1 MELVLTRIAK
11 RYGYTIGR
19 LSLRTEGTEKTED
32 TELTKKTENKE
43 LTKKTE
49 NKELTKK
56 TENKEDSVATVG
68 SVASVPSEASVRIC
82 DALEPPVLEMKTSVP
97 LPTVLRS
104 PIKTEALKPFAIPP
118 GRYAVVISYSPKMKE
133 WLPILLGVPGF
144 KGIRIHAGNSV
155 KDTEGCILVG
165 ENKSVGHVWNSGQ
178 TLRRLKKLIVEAKDR
193 GEAVW
198 ITVR

>member
-19 LSLRTEGTEKTED
+19 LSIAPLSAPEGATNASSAD
-32 TELTKKTENKE
+32 TNAIEAP
-43 LTKKTE
+43 
-49 NKELTKK
+49 
-56 TENKEDSVATVG
+56 SGAVG
-68 SVASVPSEASVRIC
+68 GALC
-82 DALEPPVLEMKTSVP
+82 DTLEPPVLEMKTSVP
-97 LPTVLRS
+97 LPTGLRS